1 MGAGRPTVIYRM
13 GDRIQQHHSGANC
26 GVSARNLGK
35 TNIGAVIFVCTDK
48 TLEEC
53 LSGMVFGLPAIH
65 FCYVKNIEPGLP
77 LFLFNYSD
85 RKLHG
90 IYEAASNG
98 EMNINPHGW
107 TKNGSDNTQY
117 PAQVRVCIRKQ
128 CKFLSEEQYRKVL
141 YKSYSDNK
149 RFRFELDH
157 MQTGELL
164 SLFDSSPVARSCATF
179 SNNPPMW
186 NPSYGVVPNFN
197 TTHEDDFLETSSIE
211 ETSSEHLM
219 VESVLPNELP
229 LSARKWISHCEEN
242 SNSGAGSDGNGIK
255 PLNSESTWEEGNLGC
270 LNGSHMDPGTLGIN
284 PYREDDT
291 RPSGV
296 NPCWEEETGSISTI
310 PCRDEERQI
319 CRAQSNNNSIE
330 DEEER
335 IHCKLKQL
343 ACDRENAN
351 VDELSVN
358 TFAGTKSNNLPF
370 EDEHSPAATL
380 TSKEYEDVAMKSLD
394 IQCVIHQLK
403 KELEEVKAVSMDQH
417 KKTSGLE
424 KKLADSSIL
433 LQQLR
438 HRVVLLESRLQNSSP
453 ESVEVFDDSCSDK
466 PLTESFVE
474 PLLGVDEL
482 IFVMGGYDGIS
493 WLPTVDHYW
502 PSRDVVKPLKPMN
515 SARSYASA
523 AVLNGLIY
531 NFGGWNGY
539 SQRWYDTV
547 ERYDPL
553 SNEWTSCPSLSEM
566 KGCLAGASLNN
577 KIYAVGGGN
586 GTNCFREVEMF
597 DPALGRWIPSQSMI
611 QKRFASAAAELDGVL
626 YVVGGYDGKKYLKSA
641 ERFDPREA
649 SWSKV
654 QSMNTSRG
662 SHALTVLKGKLY
674 ALGGYDG
681 NKYIPSIE
689 IFDPCM
695 GSWMAGDEMKCSRGY
710 FTAPVIGE
718 TIYAIGGQQEG
729 NDIVDSVETYRLG
742 HGWSVTELKGIQKR
756 CFFSA
761 VLY

>member
-1 MGAGRPTVIYRM
+1 MGAGRRTETYRL
-13 GDRIQQHHSGANC
+13 GDIRQQYPSGANC
-26 GVSARNLGK
+26 SVSARNLGK
-35 TNIGAVIFVCTDK
+35 TELGGVIFGCINNTI
-48 TLEEC
+48 EEC
-53 LSGMVFGLPAIH
+53 LSGLVFGLPAIH

-98 EMNINPHGW
+98 EMNIHPHGW
-107 TKNGSDNTQY
+107 TKNGCDNTQY
-117 PAQVRVCIRKQ
+117 PAQVRVSIRKQ
-128 CKFLSEEQYRKVL
+128 CKILSEEQYKKVL
-141 YKSYSDNK
+141 YKNYSDNK

-164 SLFDSSPVARSCATF
+164 CLFDSSSVTSSYATF
-179 SNNPPMW
+179 SNNLPMR
-186 NPSYGVVPNFN
+186 NPSYGAIPNFN
-197 TTHEDDFLETSSIE
+197 TTHEDEFLETSAIK
-211 ETSSEHLM
+211 ETSSEH
-219 VESVLPNELP
+219 SVLPYELP
-229 LSARKWISHCEEN
+229 PSANKWISLCEDN
-242 SNSGAGSDGNGIK
+242 SNSDDGSEGAYIK
-255 PLNSESTWEEGNLGC
+255 PLNSESTCEEENLGC
-270 LNGSHMDPGTLGIN
+270 LNAFHMDSGALGIN
-284 PYREDDT
+284 PCRENDGK
-291 RPSGV
+291 PSGV
-296 NPCWEEETGSISTI
+296 NPCWVEETGPISTI
-310 PCRDEERQI
+310 PCRDEETQI
-319 CRAQSNNNSIE
+319 SRAQSDKNSIE
-330 DEEER
+330 DEVEH

-343 ACDRENAN
+343 ALDKVNAN
-351 VDELSVN
+351 VDEPRVN
-358 TFAGTKSNNLPF
+358 TFPGTKSNNVLL
-370 EDEHSPAATL
+370 EDEHSPAAPL
-380 TSKEYEDVAMKSLD
+380 TSKYEDITMKSLD
-394 IQCVIHQLK
+394 IQCLTHQLK
-403 KELEEVKAVSMDQH
+403 KELEEVKAVSMDRH

-424 KKLADSSIL
+424 KKLADSSNL

-438 HRVVLLESRLQNSSP
+438 HRVDLLESRFQNFSP
-453 ESVEVFDDSCSDK
+453 ESVEVFDDSCSHK
-466 PLTESFVE
+466 PLTEPFVE

-482 IFVMGGYDGIS
+482 IFLMGGYDGVS
-493 WLPTVDHYW
+493 WLPTVENYW

-515 SARSYASA
+515 SARSYAAA

-539 SQRWYDTV
+539 SKMWYDTV
-547 ERYDPL
+547 ECYDPL
-553 SNEWTSCPSLSEM
+553 SNQWTSCPSLSEM

-586 GTNCFREVEMF
+586 GTNCFREVEML
-597 DPALGRWIPSQSMI
+597 DPALGRWIPSQSML

-654 QSMNTSRG
+654 QNMNTSRG
-662 SHALTVLKGKLY
+662 SHALTVFKGKLY

-695 GSWMAGDEMKCSRGY
+695 GSWMAGDEMKHSRGY
-710 FTAPVIGE
+710 FTAPVIGG
-718 TIYAIGGQQEG
+718 TIYAIGGQKEG
-729 NDIVDSVETYRLG
+729 NDIADSVETYSLG
-742 HGWSVTELKGIQKR
+742 HGWSVTELKGIGKR